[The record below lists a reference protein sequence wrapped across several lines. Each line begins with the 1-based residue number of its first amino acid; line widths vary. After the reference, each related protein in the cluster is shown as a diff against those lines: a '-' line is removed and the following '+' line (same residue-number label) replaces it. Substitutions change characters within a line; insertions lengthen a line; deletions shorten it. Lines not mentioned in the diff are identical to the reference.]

1 MKPPPITD
9 GIFPIRRG
17 RLLIPVV
24 SMALSMS
31 IGLIELHAQTT
42 GGNNVP
48 PKKDI
53 YELQEITDTPKGDTP
68 LPIKLE
74 TYIKWLKKVNG
85 EPESAPVDS
94 DIQWAADKGESI
106 FDPSYG
112 ATVELDF
119 GKPFV
124 KENTDEAKKVKVTA
138 TYSGSASVENSPRT
152 KDVKRIYL
160 DFWIAETKESDDDVL
175 VVRAE
180 DAQVAE
186 DDKKV
191 IHWAKVLVKHSA
203 PSVLPLQLESTG
215 EKKLY
220 FYGEQQDP
228 NQLPEDPP
236 LEETLEKEYA
246 DGEWFW
252 IGTEE
257 KGTGK
262 GKFKAQ
268 ADAGTGYKDA
278 PEEKTVN
285 LLPVE
290 VVELA
295 PQLRDSNNNEIA
307 GSEVP
312 RPLPESNSMVEEAPV
327 TNKIAHRELKVKI
340 GSALKDK
347 RITWTM
353 DARFTP
359 EGEAQPRFG
368 GDWADAATS
377 HRDRFE
383 TSTTFGAHA
392 YRRISQE
399 QAETTVDADGFTAI
413 RANLPPIGFN
423 KARVRIQIEGLTTEI
438 ELIDLDV
445 QAVVVIDPGH
455 GGTPETDFTSASWN
469 NSTSPS
475 GVLEKTMALS
485 YGLELKTSLETH
497 VQAQHLNLKVLMTRT
512 TDTSISG
519 QDRADLA
526 KQSGA
531 DSIFIIHF
539 NASAAHTAR
548 GTLEVRRTAGNVNPQ
563 EDIDFID
570 AALTRMVTAM
580 QGFDVASNR
589 RAAVVNDTS
598 VASDTNLGNTAE
610 YFPIRAGYCEVEFI
624 DFGAHTADQADDTVD
639 ILLNTGPNAGPIKT
653 AIANAIRDG
662 IIHNL
667 RTLPRT
673 SP

>member
-94 DIQWAADKGESI
+94 DIQWAADKGEPI

-278 PEEKTVN
+278 PEEKTVD

-290 VVELA
+290 VRDIKDSTNTDDDVTITPWDTATQTNPTDANIAWIEPHKSDTDA
-295 PQLRDSNNNEIA
+295 APRMPQLVLNIPGLPQSVTLDAKLLVVYERPYA
-307 GSEVP
+307 G
-312 RPLPESNSMVEEAPV
+312 
-327 TNKIAHRELKVKI
+327 K
-340 GSALKDK
+340 
-347 RITWTM
+347 
-353 DARFTP
+353 
-359 EGEAQPRFG
+359 
-368 GDWADAATS
+368 
-377 HRDRFE
+377 
-383 TSTTFGAHA
+383 
-392 YRRISQE
+392 
-399 QAETTVDADGFTAI
+399 
-413 RANLPPIGFN
+413 
-423 KARVRIQIEGLTTEI
+423 
-438 ELIDLDV
+438 
-445 QAVVVIDPGH
+445 
-455 GGTPETDFTSASWN
+455 
-469 NSTSPS
+469 
-475 GVLEKTMALS
+475 
-485 YGLELKTSLETH
+485 
-497 VQAQHLNLKVLMTRT
+497 
-512 TDTSISG
+512 
-519 QDRADLA
+519 
-526 KQSGA
+526 
-531 DSIFIIHF
+531 
-539 NASAAHTAR
+539 
-548 GTLEVRRTAGNVNPQ
+548 
-563 EDIDFID
+563 
-570 AALTRMVTAM
+570 
-580 QGFDVASNR
+580 
-589 RAAVVNDTS
+589 
-598 VASDTNLGNTAE
+598 
-610 YFPIRAGYCEVEFI
+610 
-624 DFGAHTADQADDTVD
+624 QADDTVKIPADGSFQTVANGRWEIFSQYTNLPFFGGDATITYKINGGTEQTIKFAIGGRNPDD
-639 ILLNTGPNAGPIKT
+639 IRCKTYTQERPASPWYAYAIERHESQAYNPGHYNQFWERHGNNSPINNGVNYTFTRGDALIVRSPGETGVGGTGIAQVTGAAGNKTVSAPREIFWNWQKNVDAFLVIMSAKIQIAETFMNDPTPRNGPGSMPNGQRPQTTFHTGNNVAVPSRLQGIVTFGDAQNNKPPEDAVAIKAYNGASSHWCSWRGPSVHEWQFNYGQNNYVEEVCNEIEE
-653 AIANAIRDG
+653 AQ
-662 IIHNL
+662 
-667 RTLPRT
+667 P
-673 SP
+673 